1 MNQIIVMDAG
11 PLGYATNPRASTIND
26 QCRAWLD
33 SLAQAG
39 VQVVLPEIVD
49 YEVRRGWLRTGN
61 ATAILRL
68 NQFKV
73 AARYLPIST
82 EAMLLAAELWADARR
97 LGYATAGDAALDAD
111 VILAAQAITLGGATV
126 IATTNV
132 SHLSRYTAAELWDQ
146 IR

>member
-1 MNQIIVMDAG
+1 MNRIIFIDSG
-11 PLGYATNPRASTIND
+11 PLGYATNPRASPTND
-26 QCRAWLD
+26 QCRTWLD
-33 SLAQAG
+33 NLAQTG

-49 YEVRRGWLRTGN
+49 YEVRRSWLRTSN
-61 ATAILRL
+61 ATAIVRL
-68 NQFKV
+68 NHFK
-73 AARYLPIST
+73 AAAHYLPIST

-97 LGYATAGDAALDAD
+97 RGYATAGDQALDAD

-132 SHLSRYTAAELWDQ
+132 SHLSRYAYAELWDQ

>member
-1 MNQIIVMDAG
+1 MNEIIIIDAG
-11 PLGYATNPRASTIND
+11 PLGYATNPRASVINE
-26 QCRAWLD
+26 QCRTWLD
-33 SLAQAG
+33 HLAQTG

-49 YEVRRGWLRTGN
+49 YEVRRGWLRAGN
-61 ATAILRL
+61 AIAIGRL
-68 NQFKV
+68 NQFRA

-97 LGYATAGDAALDAD
+97 RGYATAGDQALDAD

-132 SHLSRYTAAELWDQ
+132 SHLSRYTDAQLWNQ
-146 IR
+146 I